1 MGAIAHASVKAAY
14 RAAKGVRCSA
24 PSFGHRRLVG
34 GTRVLHWQVH
44 LRRLTFRSIRSPR
57 CRQNKRCLALH

>member
-44 LRRLTFRSIRSPR
+44 LRRL
-57 CRQNKRCLALH
+57 